1 MRLKL
6 GLIRP
11 QDGEET
17 MVEAE
22 GPSMAM
28 EALRFEWEGETE
40 GKLEGFEGEGGKR
53 CSTTP

>member
-1 MRLKL
+1 VRLKL